1 MCICFYS
8 YFIHAYN
15 VIHVHILHYTCTYIT
30 LYTHIFQN
38 RIPYLHPT
46 CIYTHIQVLAHN
58 SPYPCFHGKDPV
70 AIIDKLRARFRTELS
85 VNETVHHCLD
95 LIIASYGHYGTKQY
109 DSFQYYTNGILS

>member
-1 MCICFYS
+1 MPLCLLYLP
-8 YFIHAYN
+8 HALYP
-15 VIHVHILHYTCTYIT
+15 HILLLYIILILEYVYTS
-30 LYTHIFQN
+30 YT
-38 RIPYLHPT
+38 RMYIPYTPT
-46 CIYTHIQVLAHN
+46 YTQVLALN

>member
-1 MCICFYS
+1 MYIWFLRLLLYM
-8 YFIHAYN
+8 YAIY
-15 VIHVHILHYTCTYIT
+15 CTYMLYLHISHS
-30 LYTHIFQN
+30 YTHI
-38 RIPYLHPT
+38 HV
-46 CIYTHIQVLAHN
+46 YTQVLALN